1 MLVGI
6 CRLPGWLAI
15 LTVSAEDEQKPVVVS
30 PAVCPDILDKLARAL
45 VIISELLADRK
56 LRAADQTNILDKRAR
71 VSVIISR
78 FWRVSS
84 TVVSGLTRMRQIAR
98 GPIRPAGSCL
108 MHEEHYSMCA

>member
-30 PAVCPDILDKLARAL
+30 PAVCPD
-45 VIISELLADRK
+45 
-56 LRAADQTNILDKRAR
+56 ILDKRAR